1 MTENKTVRYRGLF
14 DWIQSLVTMLLAAIC
29 LLTFVGNNIGVQG
42 ASMEPTLA
50 HGDQMVVRRILYTP
64 ERGDMIVFSK
74 QAFRDGAAIVKR
86 VIALEGDVVDI
97 DPIAGVVYVNG
108 AALYEPY
115 TMEPTY
121 FMGDISYPF
130 TVPPGQI
137 FVIGDNRNN
146 SGDSR
151 SSGHGTVDEREI
163 IGQVVAVILPLNR
176 AGFFF

>member
-1 MTENKTVRYRGLF
+1 MRNIVTV
-14 DWIQSLVTMLLAAIC
+14 VLAIVC
-29 LLTFVGNNIGVQG
+29 LLTFVANNIQVQG
-42 ASMEPTLA
+42 VSMEPTLA
-50 HGDQMVVRRILYTP
+50 HGDEMIVHSIFYTP
-64 ERGDMIVFSK
+64 ERGDIIVFSK
-74 QAFRDGAAIVKR
+74 QNFRDGAAIVKR

-108 AALYEPY
+108 MALYEPY
-115 TMEPTY
+115 TVEPTY

-163 IGQVVAVILPLNR
+163 IGRVVAVVLPLDR
-176 AGFFF
+176 AGLFLRR